1 MKYSIIV
8 PVYNGEDFISERLKS
23 LLSYPQE
30 NYEIIVV
37 DDGSS
42 DKTLEVLENIKETS
56 EKLVVISQENSGP
69 SGARNTGLNNARG
82 EFILFADADDI
93 LNLEIL
99 EYLSKVEENF
109 DLYIFNYLIDNGN
122 QISSKKLNYNHELS
136 VFEKEEILSLYLDGL
151 LHTLWNKVYRKEIID
166 EHDIRFDETVRM
178 GEDLVF
184 NLNYLK
190 YTEEIIFSSSPFY
203 TYSEESIGSVSK
215 ELPVNYFDNQLFLI
229 NQVVDFFEHGKKLT
243 DKKHQKKIY
252 ADFMKNVSNYIKKA
266 VPAYDQKA
274 FTQLMIKNL
283 FSKESRAILNKI
295 SFTQLTHAHKVL
307 LLLIKAKQF
316 KVIYN
321 LYSRSK

>member
-1 MKYSIIV
+1 KYSIIV
-8 PVYNGEDFISERLKS
+8 PVYNGENFISERLKS

-82 EFILFADADDI
+82 EFILFADADDF

-99 EYLSKVEENF
+99 LYLSKVEENF
-109 DLYIFNYLIDNGN
+109 DLYIFNYLIDNEN

-136 VFEKEEILSLYLDGL
+136 VFGKKEILSLYLDGL
-151 LHTLWNKVYRKEIID
+151 LHTLWNKVYHKEIID
-166 EHDIRFDETVRM
+166 KYTIRFEETVRM
-178 GEDLVF
+178 GEDLLF
-184 NLNYLK
+184 NLNYLQ
-190 YTEEIIFSSSPFY
+190 YTEEIKFSSTPFY
-203 TYSEESIGSVSK
+203 TYSEVNTASVSK

-229 NQVVDFFEHGKKLT
+229 NQVIDFFENTKKLT
-243 DKKHQKKIY
+243 EKKYQEKIY

-266 VPAYDQKA
+266 VPVYNQKA
-274 FTQLMIKNL
+274 FTQLMTKNIL
-283 FSKESRAILNKI
+283 SKESRAILNKI

-307 LLLIKAKQF
+307 FLLIKAKQF

-321 LYSRSK
+321 LYSRFK